1 MINRTPTQLEIQRTV
16 LIADDESSIRLLVHA
31 TIESDDYRVVEASD
45 GAQAWALTQELKPK
59 LVLLDVQMPGR
70 SGLEVLRS
78 IKADEG
84 LKATRV
90 ILLTSK
96 AQERDI
102 EVGLIAGADFYL
114 TKPFSLTEFEARVRA
129 LLRRTSLP
137 AGPIVIGDLSID
149 IEAKRVTANGVAV
162 DLTVREW
169 ALLELFL
176 TRPGRVLSK
185 EFIGQQLFNYD
196 EHLSINTI
204 EVYVSRLRAKIEPEP
219 DRPRFIQTVWG
230 LGYRFSP

>member
-1 MINRTPTQLEIQRTV
+1 MINRTPPLLEVQRTV

-78 IKADEG
+78 IKADDG

-114 TKPFSLTEFEARVRA
+114 TKPFSPLDLLTRVEEA
-129 LLRRTSLP
+129 
-137 AGPIVIGDLSID
+137 
-149 IEAKRVTANGVAV
+149 
-162 DLTVREW
+162 
-169 ALLELFL
+169 LEL
-176 TRPGRVLSK
+176 
-185 EFIGQQLFNYD
+185 
-196 EHLSINTI
+196 
-204 EVYVSRLRAKIEPEP
+204 
-219 DRPRFIQTVWG
+219 
-230 LGYRFSP
+230 